1 MRTKIIP
8 SLLAAGALLGVAL
21 AQPVD
26 AQQPPPVDDSVFVD
40 GGVLAGSTNG
50 MSFGPDGSLWVAN
63 VFGSTI
69 TQIDPEG
76 GGIISQLTIADGVI
90 FPDDLIVA
98 SNGDIYWTNIA
109 FGLVMKKP
117 LNEAAFPLAA
127 VSSANPITLST
138 DETRLFAAGCYGA
151 PPANNDFVEIDPVNG
166 GIVNTYRS
174 GVPGCASN
182 GMSWYD
188 GFLYSPQPF
197 EDRILRIDPDSGDIT
212 TVTEN
217 WPVPIGTAFD
227 SLGNLYSLAQGVG
240 EVVRIDINDP
250 DTTGNRTVI
259 AEIPFAWADNI
270 AIDDDD
276 RIFISS
282 ATDSLIAEVLP
293 DGSLRTVVPGQFQLA
308 VGVNVIGDIVYSTHP
323 SGIVAFDRKTGAQ
336 LDHYRTPAGVGDL
349 PFVLSSRAWGD
360 ELVLMSPLDGSVLL
374 WDPVANVELVRTVL
388 PGPIDAEPFGDDL
401 LVTTLGGDIF
411 RLDRTLSI
419 VGVVANV
426 PGSTG
431 LVAKGGDAW
440 VADLFNGAVLQ
451 IIDNGVP
458 LAQPR
463 VAFDG
468 LAGPEGLDVRN
479 NKMYVVEGASGTL
492 TEIHMVS
499 GKRKTVGSGLGF
511 QAPLFFPFGLFNNV
525 TVDRGDI
532 YVNADLD
539 NKIYRF

>member
-1 MRTKIIP
+1 MRWKTTT
-8 SLLAAGALLGVAL
+8 SLLVAGAFLSAGLVQSAE
-21 AQPVD
+21 AKQDPVF
-26 AQQPPPVDDSVFVD
+26 AD

-50 MSFGPDGSLWVAN
+50 LSFGPDGSLWVAN

-69 TQIDPEG
+69 TEIDPVDG
-76 GGIISQLTIADGVI
+76 DIISQLTIADGVI

-109 FGLVMKKP
+109 FGQVVKKP
-117 LNEAAFPLAA
+117 FGETAFPLAA

-151 PPANNDFVEIDPVNG
+151 PPANNDFVEIDIDTG
-166 GIVNTYRS
+166 AILNTYRD
-174 GVPGCASN
+174 GIEGCASN
-182 GMSWYD
+182 GMSWYE
-188 GFLYSPQPF
+188 GFLYAPQPF

-212 TVTEN
+212 TVTED

-227 SLGNLYSLAQGVG
+227 SKGNLYSLAQGVG
-240 EVVRIDINDP
+240 EVVRIDIDDP

-270 AIDDDD
+270 AINEQDQ
-276 RIFISS
+276 IFISS
-282 ATDSLIAEVLP
+282 ATDSLIAEVLS

-323 SGIVAFDRKTGAQ
+323 SGIVAFDRRTGVQ

-374 WDPVANVELVRTVL
+374 WDPVANVELTRTVL

-401 LVTTLGGDIF
+401 LVTTLAGDIF
-411 RLDRTLSI
+411 RLDRTLSV

-431 LVAKGGDAW
+431 LVAKGDDAW
-440 VADLFNGAVLQ
+440 VADQFNGTVLQ
-451 IIDNGVP
+451 IIDHGVP
-458 LAQPR
+458 LADPT

-468 LAGPEGLDVRN
+468 LAGPEGLDIRN
-479 NKMYVVEGASGTL
+479 NKLYVVEGASGTL
-492 TEIHMVS
+492 TEIQMVS
-499 GKRKTVGSGLGF
+499 GKRKTVATGLGF

-532 YVNADLD
+532 FVNADLD
-539 NKIYRF
+539 NVIYRF